1 VKLILAFNFKED
13 RLALMQ
19 EVTFLYCSECHRVI
33 IGAGTVLEVWNKS
46 HTVFAVCGTAMY
58 LSHRDIVI
66 ER

>member
-1 VKLILAFNFKED
+1 
-13 RLALMQ
+13 MQ

-33 IGAGTVLEVWNKS
+33 IGTGTVLEVWNKS